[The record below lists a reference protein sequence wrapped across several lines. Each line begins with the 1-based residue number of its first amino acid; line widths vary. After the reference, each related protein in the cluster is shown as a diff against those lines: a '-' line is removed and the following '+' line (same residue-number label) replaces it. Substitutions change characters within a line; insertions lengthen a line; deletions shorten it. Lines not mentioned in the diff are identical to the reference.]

1 MILEH
6 QGKRPR
12 IDPTA
17 WVAPNATICGDVTIG
32 PESRILFGAVIT
44 AESGPVQ
51 IGTQCIVMENAVI
64 RGVRHHPVTIGDHV
78 LIGPHAHLSGC
89 TVADDVFVATGACI
103 FNGATIGERTTVR
116 IRGIVHVRTRLPAD
130 SVVPIGWVALGDPV
144 QLFSPK
150 DHDQISA
157 RLAELDFAGTV
168 FGDHAAP
175 RGETRMPERSRR
187 YTRALRDYEDDR
199 IVDP

>member
-12 IDPTA
+12 IDGSA

-44 AESGPVQ
+44 AESGPVE
-51 IGTQCIVMENAVI
+51 IGTRCIVMENAVV
-64 RGVRHHPVTIGDHV
+64 RGVSRHPVTIGDHV
-78 LIGPHAHLSGC
+78 LVGPHAHLSGC
-89 TVADDVFVATGACI
+89 TVARDVFIATGACI

-116 IRGIVHVRTRLPAD
+116 IRGIVHVRTRLPPD

-157 RLAELDFAGTV
+157 LLAELDFAGTV
-168 FGDHAAP
+168 FGDRAAP

-187 YTRALRDYEDDR
+187 YTRALRSYEDDR
-199 IVDP
+199 IVEP